1 MNLFVSENIE
11 IFKISFIAIATILL
25 MFNIGVII
33 ILKAL
38 GI

>member
-1 MNLFVSENIE
+1 MNLFISENIE

-25 MFNIGVII
+25 IFNIGVII
-33 ILKAL
+33 NLNAL